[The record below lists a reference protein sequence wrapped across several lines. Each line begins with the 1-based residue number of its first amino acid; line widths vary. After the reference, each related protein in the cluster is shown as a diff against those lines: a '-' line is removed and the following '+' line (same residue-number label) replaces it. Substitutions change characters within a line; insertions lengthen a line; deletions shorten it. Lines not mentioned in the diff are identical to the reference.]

1 MNNTAESAIAMTLV
15 PNEQRLDFWLNH
27 FGSVKG
33 WTTFEVVIFTTM
45 GQFCE
50 EYYGGYWEYCT
61 LSNGSAFIYLDLN
74 QEELTLFNPHN
85 GNEAIVSPEAAGIV
99 VCLILYSIWSFQ
111 TESEVMCD
119 RFYQLRD
126 YALQHSE
133 SAVIFHLID

>member
-1 MNNTAESAIAMTLV
+1 MNNTTESAIAMTLV

-61 LSNGSAFIYLDLN
+61 LSNGSAFIYPDLN

-126 YALQHSE
+126 YASQHPE
-133 SAVIFHLID
+133 SAAIFHLID